1 MTNKE
6 YANQFQLLAKLMEL
20 HGENSYR
27 IKSYNNAYRI
37 LRSIGEPV
45 QDMTLAEVKS
55 VRGIGDAIGQKIMEL
70 QDTGSM
76 TMLEEYRS
84 QTPLGIVQLL
94 GIKGLGI
101 KKIKQL
107 WEELEIQS
115 PGELLYACNENRLLT
130 LKGFGAKSQATLQK
144 QLEYF
149 FQSIDK
155 FHFATLETEAE
166 DLVLDIQEVLGTELV
181 QLTGKVRRL
190 IPVLEAIT
198 ILIGQH
204 DIQPIFEQGILTL
217 NQQDKDTPVYHCQT
231 TNGNIPVILC
241 TSEPDFFGYNLL
253 RTTGT
258 ETFNKHLF
266 EDLLHPVIDW
276 RYNNPEPMRGLSE
289 VAILEKAQLPFIQ
302 PEIRDIPKIA
312 LQLKN
317 KATPKLIQESDI
329 KGIVHAHTTWSDGS
343 NSLEEL
349 ARYVQAH
356 GYEYLGLTDHSKSA
370 FYANGLNTE
379 RVRQQFKEVDRLN
392 KALAPFKIF
401 KGIESDILYDGSL
414 DYEEDLLKE
423 FDFIIASIHSTLRMD
438 KQRATQRLITAI
450 QNPYTTILGHPTG
463 RILLSR
469 QGYPIDHCAVI
480 DACAK
485 YQVAIELNANPL
497 RLDLDATW
505 IPYALD
511 CGVKIAINPDA
522 HSLSGIHDI
531 HYGVLAARKGLLT
544 ATQCPNTLS
553 VNDFES
559 FLKQKCN
566 SSN

>member
-37 LRSIGEPV
+37 IRGITEPV
-45 QDMTLAEVKS
+45 QEMTLAEVKS
-55 VRGIGDAIGQKIMEL
+55 VKGIGDAIGQKIMEL
-70 QDTGSM
+70 QQTGTM
-76 TMLEEYRS
+76 TMLEEYRKG
-84 QTPLGIVQLL
+84 TPVGIVQLL

-115 PGELLYACNENRLLT
+115 PGELLYACNENRLIT
-130 LKGFGAKSQATLQK
+130 LKGFGAKTQATLQQK
-144 QLEYF
+144 LEYF

-155 FHFATLETEAE
+155 FHFAKLETEAE
-166 DLVLDIQEVLGTELV
+166 DLVLDIQEILGTELV
-181 QLTGKVRRL
+181 QLTGKIRRL
-190 IPVLEAIT
+190 MPVLEAIT

-204 DIQPIFEQGILTL
+204 DIEAIFEQGILTL
-217 NQQDKDTPVYHCQT
+217 QQKDEGVPVYRCQT
-231 TNGNIPVILC
+231 PEGQIPVILC
-241 TSEPDFFGYNLL
+241 TSDADFFGYNLL

-258 ETFNKHLF
+258 EAFNKTLF
-266 EDLLHPVIDW
+266 EDLLQPAVDW
-276 RYNNPEPMRGLSE
+276 RHNNAASMRGLSE
-289 VAILEKAQLPFIQ
+289 QAILEQANLPFVQ
-302 PEIRDIPKIA
+302 PEIREVPKIA
-312 LQLKN
+312 LQLQGKT
-317 KATPKLIQESDI
+317 APPLIQEKDI
-329 KGIVHAHTTWSDGS
+329 KGVLHAHTTWSDGS

-349 ARYVQAH
+349 ARYVQAQ

-370 FYANGLNTE
+370 FYANGLSAE
-379 RVRQQFKEVDRLN
+379 RVRQQFEEVDRLN
-392 KALAPFKIF
+392 QELAPFKIF

-414 DYEEDLLKE
+414 DYEEDLLQE

-469 QGYPIDHCAVI
+469 QGYPIDHQAVI
-480 DACAK
+480 DACAAHG
-485 YQVAIELNANPL
+485 VVIELNANPL
-497 RLDLDATW
+497 RLDLDHTW
-505 IPYALD
+505 IPYALER
-511 CGVKIAINPDA
+511 GVKIAINPDA
-522 HSLSGIHDI
+522 HNLNGVHDI

-544 ATQCPNTLS
+544 AEQCLNTLS
-553 VNDFES
+553 VQEFEQ
-559 FLKQKCN
+559 FIQK
-566 SSN
+566 